1 MGWRGGGGQPLR
13 GGRDRFDHAKARHS
27 LTRVKARH
35 SVTSKHHSRRQTRH
49 QSAAQDT
56 LNLSGRCVF
65 LSEIK
70 FTKQNKK
77 QEAECDPLFSIA
89 QTVTRFTESIKFYAK
104 ENAMKLMYIS
114 LSVNVACLFVC
125 LCVCLCMTVCV
136 LVCLVL
142 CCI

>member
-1 MGWRGGGGQPLR
+1 M
-13 GGRDRFDHAKARHS
+13 
-27 LTRVKARH
+27 
-35 SVTSKHHSRRQTRH
+35 
-49 QSAAQDT
+49 
-56 LNLSGRCVF
+56 F

-70 FTKQNKK
+70 FRKQNKK

-114 LSVNVACLFVC
+114 LSVNVACLSVC
-125 LCVCLCMTVCV
+125 LCVCLCIIVCV